1 MVIVPTNMTLDSLMY
16 ATSFPGISPTPRSV
30 VAKKEELWKRA
41 CAVRKKYNKVK
52 KDCEVIGV
60 I

>member
-1 MVIVPTNMTLDSLMY
+1 MTLDSLMY

-30 VAKKEELWKRA
+30 VANKEELWKRA

-52 KDCEVIGV
+52 KDCEVIVV